1 MSDRFT
7 TSDGLAIA
15 FQRWG
20 QSNPGPV
27 VVLHHGFAASASSNW
42 ETPGVVQAFIE
53 AGRSVLAVDARGHGA
68 SDKPHDVSLY
78 GEARLRSRGR
88 RIPQSL
94 IDLQTGPPTCQ

>member
-20 QSNPGPV
+20 ESSPGPV

-42 ETPGVVQAFIE
+42 EAPGVVQAFVD
-53 AGRSVLAVDARGHGA
+53 AGRSVLAIDARGHGA
-68 SDKPHDVSLY
+68 SDKPHDAALY
-78 GEARLRSRGR
+78 GEGR
-88 RIPQSL
+88 MAQDMAEL
-94 IDLQTGPPTCQ
+94 IE